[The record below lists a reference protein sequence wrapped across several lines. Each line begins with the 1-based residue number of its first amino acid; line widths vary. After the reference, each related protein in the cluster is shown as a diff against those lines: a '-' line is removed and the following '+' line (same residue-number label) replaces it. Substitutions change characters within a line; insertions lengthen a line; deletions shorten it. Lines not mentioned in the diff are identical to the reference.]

1 MNISN
6 VPKRNAGAAVQR
18 DVQPGQK
25 DLEKLFGGPVS
36 STPARVANSPRL
48 FHGKFA
54 DHLWCGHCKRTFP
67 NGMYRQ
73 VGEFRLCPYAD
84 CDGHASVDAMPWER
98 VKSTNPDYPAVPSS
112 GTLYPMAPPAV
123 PARAAFF

>member
-18 DVQPGQK
+18 EVQLGQGE
-25 DLEKLFGGPVS
+25 LEKLFGGPVS
-36 STPARVANSPRL
+36 TSPSRIANSPRL

-54 DHLWCGHCKRTFP
+54 DHLWCGCCKRAFP

-73 VGEFRLCPYAD
+73 VGEFRKCPYAD

-98 VKSTNPDYPAVPSS
+98 IKAGNPDYPETPAV
-112 GTLYPMAPPAV
+112 GKHYPMQPPAPPA
-123 PARAAFF
+123 RSAFF

>member
-6 VPKRNAGAAVQR
+6 LPKRPVPAAVGREVPPQ
-18 DVQPGQK
+18 Q
-25 DLEKLFGGPVS
+25 LELERLFGGPVS
-36 STPARVANSPRL
+36 MVAPRVASSPRL

-54 DHLWCGHCKRTFP
+54 DHLWCGCCKRAFP

-73 VGEFRLCPYAD
+73 VGEFRKCPYAG

-98 VKSTNPDYPAVPSS
+98 IKAGNADYPDSPVL
-112 GTLYPMAPPAV
+112 GTRYPAQLPPPPA
-123 PARAAFF
+123 RGAFF